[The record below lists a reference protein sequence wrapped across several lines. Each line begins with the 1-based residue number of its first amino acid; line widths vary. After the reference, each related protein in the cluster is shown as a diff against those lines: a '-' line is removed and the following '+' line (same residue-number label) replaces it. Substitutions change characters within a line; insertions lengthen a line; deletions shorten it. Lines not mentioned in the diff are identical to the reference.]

1 MTPTSQSSFVFRA
14 RFRCQFI
21 VFPTNPVIRELQ
33 GRAIFD
39 SVYTKNFRIVF
50 RILAFVMNVIYYYKF
65 LGFDI
70 NVTIDNL
77 KVRILSFSMV
87 LNISITITSAK
98 L

>member
-1 MTPTSQSSFVFRA
+1 
-14 RFRCQFI
+14 
-21 VFPTNPVIRELQ
+21 
-33 GRAIFD
+33 
-39 SVYTKNFRIVF
+39 
-50 RILAFVMNVIYYYKF
+50 MNVICYYKF

-87 LNISITITSAK
+87 LNISIIITSAK